1 MKRIGLLFFILVV
14 PFLITDNVF
23 ADFKENAFTDEECLV
38 SNDWQK
44 DVRTSYKVNQT
55 SQRFELSGDTYLN
68 GLNKNVF
75 YDVSDDGYVLMA
87 YVPKY
92 NETISN
98 GNIKD
103 DLYNAGIITT
113 YDCDYTLVVKK
124 TLIGDKTLKTE
135 VKSISVPD
143 TSSLVNITLVVLG
156 VSFVL
161 ISLYFI
167 LLKIGVIK
175 NPVIKNK
182 NSKEVNHDKK

>member
-55 SQRFELSGDTYLN
+55 SQRFELTGDTYLN